1 MRAFRGQMAAE
12 DALARQANRVLICA
26 ADAVTLAARAAS
38 SPGGCPDEIAA
49 AADGRRCDLYLLI
62 AARMDRPTPVIP
74 SPRRWRPADCRSAAS
89 TAPTMRSFAGLR
101 VRRRRV
107 ARQTAMTFA

>member
-1 MRAFRGQMAAE
+1 MAAE

-49 AADGRRCDLYLLI
+49 ADGRRCDLYLLI
-62 AARMDRPTPVIP
+62 AGADGPSDARDRLAATLATRGLPFGRLHGADDAQLRQACESVDAVLRAR
-74 SPRRWRPADCRSAAS
+74 PR
-89 TAPTMRSFAGLR
+89 
-101 VRRRRV
+101 
-107 ARQTAMTFA
+107 